1 MTSQDPQGRRRSDGR
16 TPPEL
21 ITSAVG
27 NLQTLARQ
35 EVALLK
41 AQVADAG
48 AHYGKAGGAGAAAA
62 ILMLFVLAFLGVAGG
77 TALKLVLQP
86 WAAWLVVAGV
96 FLVLAAVAGQ
106 VAKSQAER
114 GAEAPKIATNKIKE
128 DVEWAKQQIKR

>member
-1 MTSQDPQGRRRSDGR
+1 MSSQDPQGRRPDGR

-21 ITSAVG
+21 ITSAIG

-62 ILMLFVLAFLGVAGG
+62 VLMLFVLAFLGVAGG
-77 TALKLVLQP
+77 AALQLVLQP

-96 FLVLAAVAGQ
+96 FLVLAGIAGL
-106 VAKSQAER
+106 VAKSQAEK
-114 GAEAPKIATNKIKE
+114 GSEAPKVATTKIKE
-128 DVEWAKQQIKR
+128 DVAWAKQQIKR